1 VEILDRIRMG
11 RGSLEDLALIRRTSS
26 YVVELSLCGLGQ
38 VAPVPLVAF
47 LDVYEEE
54 FRQHI
59 VDGYCKTGTCPIS
72 AHPRHTALVESAA
85 D

>member
-1 VEILDRIRMG
+1 
-11 RGSLEDLALIRRTSS
+11 LEDLALIRRTSKHIID
-26 YVVELSLCGLGQ
+26 LSLCGLGQ

-47 LDVYEEE
+47 MDVYEEE

-72 AHPRHTALVESAA
+72 EPGDRKGLLSRIAEIAA